1 MRIDE
6 PLSILS
12 RRGVLSRLADC
23 LHRRRDRRCMEVAP
37 MTATAFFVLGY
48 AAALLSMA
56 LIVTALKIDASDEE
70 DS

>member
-1 MRIDE
+1 
-6 PLSILS
+6 
-12 RRGVLSRLADC
+12 
-23 LHRRRDRRCMEVAP
+23 

>member
-1 MRIDE
+1 
-6 PLSILS
+6 
-12 RRGVLSRLADC
+12 
-23 LHRRRDRRCMEVAP
+23 MEVAP